1 MSLFNNIIFYYLLC
15 SKTKSCV
22 RDIGQNTLSQSDCRI
37 SKSSISSE
45 QFNETIS
52 FLTCWYKFKKIK
64 CWLKV
69 FGFGMVK
76 KGFDQS
82 GLGTLK
88 LTVSQEW
95 SDGIN

>member
-45 QFNETIS
+45 QFDETIS
-52 FLTCWYKFKKIK
+52 FLAWWYKFKKIK
-64 CWLKV
+64 RSLKV